1 MSLFLFAK
9 LILPYRPVSKVPW
22 RESKTKT
29 KKFSARPESL
39 AIGGI
44 RVRQKISE
52 LVRPSGFEPLA
63 FRLGGGRSILLS
75 YGRIS
80 TDFFYFTT
88 ISKRCQSINLNVSFE
103 KNVVGLYPRRFPQKY
118 IDRFNRSMSMSQF
131 AFVFPHRRKSSS
143 VCIFICYTVEFC
155 PNVTDIFPHSRI

>member
-1 MSLFLFAK
+1 MLFFCGYWVQDSSFYHPELNKIFILFNYSNTHKFLPSWVLQSLG
-9 LILPYRPVSKVPW
+9 PVSKVPW

-88 ISKRCQSINLNVSFE
+88 ISKRCQSINLNDLNVFFR
-103 KNVVGLYPRRFPQKY
+103 KNVVGVQSGNIAFCLHY
-118 IDRFNRSMSMSQF
+118 I
-131 AFVFPHRRKSSS
+131 SS
-143 VCIFICYTVEFC
+143 
-155 PNVTDIFPHSRI
+155 